1 MTPTELRST
10 DLPED
15 EINILD
21 LLGVIWAG
29 KFWIVAAVLCAFTIG
44 AVSALKT
51 QPIFVANG
59 LLQLEIRSG
68 TLGLPSG
75 MQDLLGGG
83 SYTGNSPGETE
94 MEIMKSRM
102 VMGEVVRDLNLQVY
116 SYPRPQPVLGLLPA
130 RLRLP
135 DPGFE
140 FMRPYQWGNEDVAV
154 GELEIPQS
162 WIGKDLV
169 LTITEPGGYTLSLP
183 DGTTSTGRLRERLS
197 LPAVGLSLIVDRLEG
212 PPGRQFILGRMDLAD
227 AIGMVQAEFSV
238 SETPRYSSI
247 LRVSFSDPDPRRAET
262 ILDAIAQ
269 SYVNQ
274 NISRSAAEA
283 QNSLDFI
290 EEQLPVA
297 EQAVTEAQD
306 ALNTYRQQVLSV
318 DVEYETRILLER
330 ATQIE
335 KELNALALEEDELQE
350 RYTINH
356 PAYQAFLQTRA
367 ALQAEQEEVRK
378 ATADL
383 PETQKE
389 IFNLTRS
396 LEVAQEVYIQLLNR
410 AQELRVVRAST
421 VGSVRIIDPAYS
433 NSIRI
438 APRTSRILALHILA
452 GLGLGVGF
460 VFLRR
465 MLRRGLRGAQE
476 IENTGLPV
484 FATIGFSKDASTYR
498 RRQGTI
504 PILALARPDDVV
516 IEALRSLRTS
526 LHFGMI
532 DAKTNTV
539 LFTSAAPGAGKSFT
553 AMNLAVVAAQAGQK
567 VCLVDGDMRKGY
579 LNRFVGYEK
588 GAPGLAEFL
597 AREKLLDEVLL
608 PGPVEG
614 LSLILSGR
622 YPPNPS
628 ELLMRAEFAALLE
641 TLNGRFDLIIIDSPP
656 ALAVTD
662 PVVIGRFTGATI
674 LVARHMETM
683 LGEIEAVRRAFEG
696 AGGKV
701 TGAILNG
708 YKASEVSKYGSANQ
722 SYNYRYSYKREGS

>member
-1 MTPTELRST
+1 MTPTEIRPT
-10 DLPED
+10 ALPED

-21 LLGVIWAG
+21 LLGVLWAG
-29 KFWIVAAVLCAFTIG
+29 KFWIAAAVACAFAVG
-44 AVSALKT
+44 AVSSLKT
-51 QPIFVANG
+51 EPIFQANG

-68 TLGLPSG
+68 TLALPQG
-75 MQDLLGGG
+75 MQDMLGGS

-102 VMGEVVRDLNLQVY
+102 VMGEVVRNLDLQVY
-116 SYPRPQPVLGLLPA
+116 AYPLPQPVLGLMPA

-135 DPGFE
+135 DPGFDLL
-140 FMRPYQWGNEDVAV
+140 RPYQWGNEGIAV
-154 GELEIPQS
+154 GELEIPQN

-169 LTITEPGGYTLSLP
+169 LTISEPGGYALTLP
-183 DGTTSTGRLRERLS
+183 DNTTWTGRVRERLS
-197 LPAVGLSLIVDRLEG
+197 LPDVGLSLIVDRLEG
-212 PPGRQFILGRMDLAD
+212 PPGRQFILGRLDLAD
-227 AIGMVQAEFSV
+227 AIGMVQQNFSV
-238 SETPRYSSI
+238 SESPRYSSI
-247 LRVSFSDPDPRRAET
+247 LRVSYTDPNPRRAEA

-269 SYVNQ
+269 SYVSQ

-290 EEQLPVA
+290 DSQLPVA
-297 EQAVTEAQD
+297 ERAVTTAQD
-306 ALNTYRQQVLSV
+306 ALNAYRQERLSV
-318 DVEYETRILLER
+318 DVDYETRILLER

-335 KELNALALEEDELQE
+335 KELNALALEEDDLQE

-356 PAYQAFLQTRA
+356 PAYQAFLQNRA

-433 NSIRI
+433 NDLRI
-438 APRTSRILALHILA
+438 EPRTGRILALHILA

-460 VFLRR
+460 VFVRR
-465 MLRRGLRGAQE
+465 MLRRGIRGAQE
-476 IENTGLPV
+476 IESAGLPV
-484 FATIGFSKDASTYR
+484 FATVSFSKHAANYR
-498 RRQGTI
+498 KRKGTL
-504 PILALARPDDVV
+504 PILALLRPDDVV
-516 IEALRSLRTS
+516 VEALRSLRTS

-539 LFTSAAPGAGKSFT
+539 LFTSAAPNAGKSFT
-553 AMNLAVVAAQAGQK
+553 AMNLAVVAAQAGQR
-567 VCLVDGDMRKGY
+567 VCLVDADMRKGH

-597 AREKLLDEVLL
+597 AHEKLLEEVLL
-608 PGPVEG
+608 PGPVVG
-614 LSLILSGR
+614 LSMILSGR

-628 ELLMRAEFAALLE
+628 ELLMRAEFGALLG
-641 TLNGRFDLIIIDSPP
+641 TLNDRFDLIIIDSPP

-683 LGEIEAVRRAFEG
+683 LGEIEAVRRAFESVG
-696 AGGKV
+696 SKV

-708 YKASEVSKYGSANQ
+708 YKASDVSKYGNPYQ
-722 SYNYRYSYKREGS
+722 SYNYRYSYKNE